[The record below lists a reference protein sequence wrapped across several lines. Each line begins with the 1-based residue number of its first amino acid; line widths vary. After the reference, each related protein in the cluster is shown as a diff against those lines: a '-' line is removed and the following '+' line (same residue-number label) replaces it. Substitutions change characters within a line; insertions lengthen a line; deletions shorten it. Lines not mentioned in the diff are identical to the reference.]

1 LNQEY
6 KNLYLKSEDDLQGEY
21 AIYLRKSRQDIESE
35 GKGNDITETLVRH
48 EKILLDIAKRNNY
61 KIGKIYKEVVSG
73 DTIEARPEVQK
84 LLEDVKLGKWKGV
97 LVVEIERLARGETM
111 DQGIVA
117 NAFKISN
124 TKIITPMKIYDP
136 NDEFDEEYFEF
147 GLFMS
152 RREYKTIK
160 RRLERGRISSV
171 TEGKYVG
178 SIAPFGYDRVKL
190 KGQKGYTLEPNSEAE
205 VVKLIFKLYAYDGLS
220 INEVARKLNEMRIKP
235 RKNLEW
241 TNNMV
246 KRILSNNVYIGKI
259 KWNFRKEV
267 KVYKN
272 GKYIRSRPVNYNY
285 MEYVGLHPSI
295 IDEKTWNIVKDR
307 LSLNKA
313 PVKDASVVK
322 NPLIGLVYCAKCGRK
337 LIRRPYTLYK
347 KEPTLY
353 CGNPKCDNIGVK
365 LCLVEEKVIEGLRKW
380 LENYKIDY
388 SKYDKKISNDI
399 IKGLEETIKL
409 FTLKLEKEKEKLL
422 KICNLLEEG
431 IYSKEVFK
439 VRSECINNNIE
450 QLNKSIEE
458 YKIKLEKEKNNK
470 VSKVDMIP
478 KIENIIDV
486 YNLLNTAEE
495 KNELLKTVI
504 TQVTYL
510 KTEKG
515 SCKGGD
521 QANFIINIYPKVSK
535 KLQTISS

>member
-1 LNQEY
+1 MNQEY

-190 KGQKGYTLEPNSEAE
+190 KGQKGYTLEPNSEADI
-205 VVKLIFKLYAYDGLS
+205 VKLIFKLYAYEGLS
-220 INEVARKLNEMRIKP
+220 INGVARKLNEMRVKP

-259 KWNFRKEV
+259 KWNFRKKV

-272 GKYIRSRPVNYNY
+272 GKYIKSRPINHNY
-285 MEYVGLHPSI
+285 MEYDGLHAPI

-322 NPLIGLVYCAKCGRK
+322 NPLIGLVYCAKCGGK

-365 LCLVEEKVIEGLRKW
+365 LCLVEEKIIEGLRKW

-388 SKYDKKISNDI
+388 TKYDKKISNDI
-399 IKGLEETIKL
+399 INGLEETIKML
-409 FTLKLEKEKEKLL
+409 TSKLEKEKDKLL

-439 VRSECINNNIE
+439 VRSEGINNNIE

-470 VSKVDMIP
+470 VSEVDMIP

-486 YNLLNTAEE
+486 YNLLDTAEE

-515 SCKGGD
+515 SCKGVD
-521 QANFIINIYPKVSK
+521 QANFILNIYPKVSK
-535 KLQTISS
+535 EVEYVN

>member
-1 LNQEY
+1 MNQEY

-21 AIYLRKSRQDIESE
+21 AIYLRKSRQDIEIE

-190 KGQKGYTLEPNSEAE
+190 KGQKGYTLEPNSEADI
-205 VVKLIFKLYAYDGLS
+205 VKIIFKLYAQGGLS
-220 INEVARKLNEMRIKP
+220 INGVARKLNEMGIKS
-235 RKNLEW
+235 RKKLEW
-241 TNNMV
+241 TNHMV
-246 KRILSNNVYIGKI
+246 KTILSNNVYIGKI

-272 GKYIRSRPVNYNY
+272 GKYIKSRPINHKY
-285 MEYVGLHPSI
+285 MEYDGLHTPI

-313 PVKDASVVK
+313 PIKDSSLIK
-322 NPLIGLVYCAKCGRK
+322 NPLCGLVYCAKCGKK

-365 LCLVEEKVIEGLRKW
+365 LCLVEEKIIEGLRKW

-388 SKYDKKISNDI
+388 TKYDKKISNDI
-399 IKGLEETIKL
+399 INGLEETIKML
-409 FTLKLEKEKEKLL
+409 TSKLEKEKDKLL

-439 VRSECINNNIE
+439 VRSEGINNNIE

-470 VSKVDMIP
+470 VNEVDIIP

-515 SCKGGD
+515 SCKGVD
-521 QANFIINIYPKVSK
+521 QANFILNIYPKVSK
-535 KLQTISS
+535 KVEYVK